1 MGFACIED
9 GAIKKIAATL
19 LAIMLSGVFTCARRG
34 NFTPYTLDRKQSR
47 LEIRVSREG
56 FLKALGHDHV
66 ISATE
71 LSGQIQL
78 AQLDVTQSSV
88 TFVAATSSLVVV
100 DPGEAEKDRNEVQ
113 STMLGDKVLDAARY
127 PQIQFTSSGVRSVT
141 QKEGMTELQI
151 EGTLRLHGVEK
162 LVTIP
167 VRLRMTGGN
176 LTGDGEL
183 PLLQSNYGIAP
194 IKVGGGAV
202 RVKDKLKISFHIV
215 AEPLSE
221 SEEISLATEG
231 GSLRRVKL
239 GNFAATSTSHRLYAS
254 S

>member
-1 MGFACIED
+1 MHGLRMPQGWRHEENRGNPSSA
-9 GAIKKIAATL
+9 L
-19 LAIMLSGVFTCARRG
+19 VSGVLCGARSG
-34 NFTPYTLDRKQSR
+34 NLTPYTLDRKQSR

-56 FLKALGHDHV
+56 FLKAFGHDHV

-71 LSGQIQL
+71 LSGQMQL
-78 AQLDVTQSSV
+78 AQPNVTQSSV

-100 DPGEAEKDRNEVQ
+100 DPGETEKNRNDVQ

-141 QKEGMTELQI
+141 QKEGVTELQI

-162 LVTIP
+162 LVTVP
-167 VRLRMTGGN
+167 VQLRMIGGN
-176 LTGDGEL
+176 LTADGEL

-194 IKVGGGAV
+194 IRVGGGAV

-221 SEEISLATEG
+221 TEEITPPNS
-231 GSLRRVKL
+231 R
-239 GNFAATSTSHRLYAS
+239 
-254 S
+254 

>member
-1 MGFACIED
+1 VGFACLKD
-9 GAIKKIAATL
+9 GTMKKIAATL
-19 LAIMLSGVFTCARRG
+19 LVVLVSGVLCRARSG
-34 NFTPYTLDRKQSR
+34 NLTPYTLDRKQSK
-47 LEIRVSREG
+47 LEIHVYREG
-56 FLKALGHDHV
+56 FLKAFGHDHV

-71 LSGQIQL
+71 LSGQMQL
-78 AQLDVTQSSV
+78 AQPNVAESSV

-141 QKEGMTELQI
+141 QKEGVTELKI
-151 EGTLRLHGVEK
+151 EGTLWLHGVEK
-162 LVTIP
+162 RVMVP
-167 VRLRMTGGN
+167 VQLRMIGGN
-176 LTGDGEL
+176 LTADGEL
-183 PLLQSNYGIAP
+183 PLFQSNYGIAP

-221 SEEISLATEG
+221 SEEITPRN
-231 GSLRRVKL
+231 RR
-239 GNFAATSTSHRLYAS
+239 
-254 S
+254 

>member
-1 MGFACIED
+1 VGCACLKE
-9 GAIKKIAATL
+9 GVTKEIAATL
-19 LAIMLSGVFTCARRG
+19 LVIMVSGVLAGARPG
-34 NFTPYTLDRKQSR
+34 IFTPYTLDRKRSK
-47 LEIRVSREG
+47 LEIHVFREG
-56 FLKALGHDHV
+56 FLKAFGHDHV

-78 AQLDVTQSSV
+78 AQPNVTQSSV

-141 QKEGMTELQI
+141 QKEGVTELQI

-162 LVTIP
+162 LVSIP

-176 LTGDGEL
+176 LTADGEL

-215 AEPLSE
+215 AEPLSG
-221 SEEISLATEG
+221 SEEITPPN
-231 GSLRRVKL
+231 RR
-239 GNFAATSTSHRLYAS
+239 
-254 S
+254 